1 MTAAIGHHPQTGH
14 STRREAKT
22 VVARYLQIPIG
33 VYTGPVMEI
42 PEDVIEDVRRRLHR
56 ISGQLGGIERM
67 LDDGRECKDVVTQ
80 ISAATR
86 ALEQAGFKLVAAGLT
101 YCLAHPDE
109 AEAAGYPLDVVE
121 KMFLKLA

>member
-1 MTAAIGHHPQTGH
+1 
-14 STRREAKT
+14 
-22 VVARYLQIPIG
+22 
-33 VYTGPVMEI
+33 MEI
-42 PEDVIEDVRRRLHR
+42 PDDVIEDIRRRLHR
-56 ISGQLGGIERM
+56 VSGQLAGIERM

-101 YCLAHPDE
+101 YCITHPDE

-121 KMFLKLA
+121 KMFLKLG

>member
-1 MTAAIGHHPQTGH
+1 
-14 STRREAKT
+14 
-22 VVARYLQIPIG
+22 
-33 VYTGPVMEI
+33 MEI
-42 PEDVIEDVRRRLHR
+42 PDDVIEDVRRRLHR
-56 ISGQLGGIERM
+56 VSGQLAGIERM
-67 LDDGRECKDVVTQ
+67 LDNGRECKDVVTQ

-101 YCLAHPDE
+101 YCLTHPDE

>member
-1 MTAAIGHHPQTGH
+1 
-14 STRREAKT
+14 
-22 VVARYLQIPIG
+22 
-33 VYTGPVMEI
+33 MEI
-42 PEDVIEDVRRRLHR
+42 SDDVIDDIRRRLHR
-56 ISGQLGGIERM
+56 VSGQLAGIERM
-67 LDDGRECKDVVTQ
+67 LDDGRNCKDVVTQ

-101 YCLAHPDE
+101 YCISHPED

>member
-1 MTAAIGHHPQTGH
+1 
-14 STRREAKT
+14 
-22 VVARYLQIPIG
+22 
-33 VYTGPVMEI
+33 MEI
-42 PEDVIEDVRRRLHR
+42 PDDVIDDIRRRLHR
-56 ISGQLGGIERM
+56 VSGQLAGIERM

-109 AEAAGYPLDVVE
+109 AEAARYPLDVVE
-121 KMFLKLA
+121 KMFLKLS

>member
-1 MTAAIGHHPQTGH
+1 
-14 STRREAKT
+14 
-22 VVARYLQIPIG
+22 
-33 VYTGPVMEI
+33 MEI
-42 PEDVIEDVRRRLHR
+42 PEDVIADLRRRLHR
-56 ISGQLGGIERM
+56 VSGQLAGIERM

-101 YCLAHPDE
+101 YCLAHPEE

>member
-1 MTAAIGHHPQTGH
+1 
-14 STRREAKT
+14 
-22 VVARYLQIPIG
+22 
-33 VYTGPVMEI
+33 MEI
-42 PEDVIEDVRRRLHR
+42 PDNVIEDIRRRLHR
-56 ISGQLGGIERM
+56 VSGQLAGIERM

-101 YCLAHPDE
+101 YCITHPDE

-121 KMFLKLA
+121 KMFLKLG

>member
-1 MTAAIGHHPQTGH
+1 
-14 STRREAKT
+14 
-22 VVARYLQIPIG
+22 
-33 VYTGPVMEI
+33 MEI
-42 PEDVIEDVRRRLHR
+42 PNDVIDDIRRRLHR
-56 ISGQLGGIERM
+56 VSGQLAGIERM

-86 ALEQAGFKLVAAGLT
+86 ALEQAGFKLVASGLT

-121 KMFLKLA
+121 KMFLKLG

>member
-1 MTAAIGHHPQTGH
+1 
-14 STRREAKT
+14 
-22 VVARYLQIPIG
+22 
-33 VYTGPVMEI
+33 MEI
-42 PEDVIEDVRRRLHR
+42 PDNVIEDIRRRLHR
-56 ISGQLGGIERM
+56 VSGQLAGIERM

-101 YCLAHPDE
+101 YCITHPDQ

-121 KMFLKLA
+121 KMFLKLG